1 MRSFNKIQVLVGC
14 SALFLG
20 FLLYLLHRPLD
31 TYFVSFI
38 KAHDASSYGISP
50 SSNAMAGALPSF
62 LHVFAFSLI
71 IGGLLSCRKRGYLII
86 CFAWLLINVLFEL
99 GQRHAIAASQMV
111 PAWFGQVL
119 ILENMQNYFL
129 KGTFDFC
136 DLFAS
141 FAGASAAYWILV
153 LTLESRRA

>member
-1 MRSFNKIQVLVGC
+1 MRCINKAQVLVGC

-31 TYFVSFI
+31 TYFVFFI

-50 SSNAMAGALPSF
+50 SFNAIAGALPSF

-71 IGGLLSCRKRGYLII
+71 LGGILSCRKRGYPII
-86 CFAWLLINVLFEL
+86 CCTWFFINVLFEL

-111 PAWFGQVL
+111 PTWFGQVF

-129 KGTFDFC
+129 KGTFDFY
-136 DLFAS
+136 DLLAS
-141 FAGASAAYWILV
+141 FVGAAAAYCV
-153 LTLESRRA
+153 LLLTIQNRRE